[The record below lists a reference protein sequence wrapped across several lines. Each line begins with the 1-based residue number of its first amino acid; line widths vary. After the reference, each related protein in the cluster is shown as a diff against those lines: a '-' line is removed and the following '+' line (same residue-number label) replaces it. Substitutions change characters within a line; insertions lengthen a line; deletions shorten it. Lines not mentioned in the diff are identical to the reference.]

1 MSNKRVKVRSMRKK
15 LTVFF
20 SGIIIIM
27 LLICMVISSLVAK
40 NALEAGNDDLVEC
53 QSNYY
58 ASVINGWLEE
68 NTADVDVA
76 CKYFSTMNMSEFK
89 DAKVRAF
96 MEKLTAENPNAGDIN
111 VGFDVPSD
119 QYDVKTEGTPRQ
131 FTFVDGTGWIP
142 GDSWEMQQ
150 RPWYTDAQAAGGAKY
165 FGSPYVD
172 SVSGEMII
180 SVSESFVT
188 ADGVTGAVN
197 MDLSLATLFD
207 VVNQTIDS
215 SNGSYGFLMTS
226 DSTVLMHKNEEF
238 MATADNSYTLSQL
251 LDGAYEKAMDQKVA
265 MTDYDGSE
273 KYLFSAE
280 IASNGWKIVNV
291 IPTAMYNSVVKK
303 NVTTLILVV
312 IILSLIVPIIV
323 AFYSR
328 TLTKPIVSV
337 QKELDVLQKLN
348 TKNKIERTNRSD
360 ELGRMTNAVAD
371 LQEVFDHVVSQI
383 DNSTNE
389 AMTGSED
396 IKEAIVHIVDITKSM
411 VQTLNEVFK
420 AIEDAA
426 EQTQVAN
433 EELCLFTDELIHIGE
448 NSDIIR
454 QNTDN
459 TVVSTKESMRSVL
472 ELTERISRTQQMQ
485 ESTMKIVYDL
495 EESGNRIN
503 SITTQ
508 IAEIASQTNL
518 LSLNASIEAARAG
531 EAGKGFAVV
540 ASEISNLAKETAD
553 STEAINTIVSS
564 ISEYIREAVEQMESM
579 KEATDACS
587 DSMQN
592 TYKNLTNTD
601 NSIQTIAES
610 IQNLSD
616 SIAEINDKKRSL
628 VDHFAT
634 LSAETEEL
642 AASTD
647 NILRMVEQQDEE
659 TNKINSSVDMFCD
672 KMENLNEVVSKFNQ
686 DV

>member
-1 MSNKRVKVRSMRKK
+1 MSSKKVKIGSIRKK

-20 SGIIIIM
+20 SGISIIM
-27 LLICMVISSLVAK
+27 LLICMVISSLIAK
-40 NALEAGNDDLVEC
+40 GALESGNDDLVAC
-53 QSNYY
+53 QSDYY
-58 ASVINGWLEE
+58 AAVIDGWLQE
-68 NTADVDVA
+68 NTADVDAA
-76 CKYFSTMNMSEFK
+76 CKYYSTMYMSQFE

-111 VGFDVPSD
+111 VGFDVPSNN
-119 QYDVKTEGTPRQ
+119 YDVKTEGTPRN

-150 RPWYTDAQAAGGAKY
+150 RPWYTDAQAAGGKKF
-165 FGSPYVD
+165 FGAPYVD

-180 SVSESFVT
+180 SVSKSFVT
-188 ADGVTGAVN
+188 ADGVNGAVN
-197 MDLSLATLFD
+197 MDLSLATLFE

-238 MATADNSYTLSQL
+238 MATAESSYNVSEL
-251 LDGAYEKAMDQKVA
+251 LGGAYTKAMDKKVA
-265 MTDYDGSE
+265 VKDYDGAE
-273 KYLFSAE
+273 KYLFSAV
-280 IASNGWKIVNV
+280 ISSNDWRIVNV
-291 IPTAMYNSVVKK
+291 IPVAMYNSVVKK
-303 NVTTLILVV
+303 NVTTLVLVA
-312 IILSLIVPIIV
+312 IILAFLVPVVV
-323 AFYSR
+323 AFYSK
-328 TLTKPIVSV
+328 TLTSPIVSV

-348 TKNKIERTNRSD
+348 TKNKIARTSRTD
-360 ELGRMTNAVAD
+360 ELGKMTNAVAD
-371 LQEVFDHVVSQI
+371 LQEVFDDVVSQI

-389 AMTGSED
+389 AMVGSED
-396 IKEAIVHIVDITKSM
+396 IKESILKMVDITKNIVS
-411 VQTLNEVFK
+411 TIDEVFK

-433 EELCLFTDELIHIGE
+433 EELCMFTDKLNFIGE
-448 NSDIIR
+448 DSAIIR

-472 ELTERISRTQQMQ
+472 ELTDRIKRTQQMQ

-531 EAGKGFAVV
+531 EAGRGFAVV

-553 STEAINTIVSS
+553 STEAISTIVSS
-564 ISEYIREAVEQMESM
+564 ISEYIREAVAQMEGM

-587 DSMQN
+587 DSMQI
-592 TYKNLTNTD
+592 TYKNLTATD
-601 NSIQTIAES
+601 ES
-610 IQNLSD
+610 IQAIASSIQSLSD
-616 SIAEINDKKRSL
+616 SIAELNDKKRKI

-647 NILRMVEQQDEE
+647 SILGMVEKQDQE

-672 KMENLNEVVSKFNQ
+672 KMENLNTVVSKFNK
-686 DV
+686 DL

>member
-1 MSNKRVKVRSMRKK
+1 
-15 LTVFF
+15 
-20 SGIIIIM
+20 
-27 LLICMVISSLVAK
+27 
-40 NALEAGNDDLVEC
+40 
-53 QSNYY
+53 
-58 ASVINGWLEE
+58 
-68 NTADVDVA
+68 
-76 CKYFSTMNMSEFK
+76 
-89 DAKVRAF
+89 
-96 MEKLTAENPNAGDIN
+96 
-111 VGFDVPSD
+111 
-119 QYDVKTEGTPRQ
+119 
-131 FTFVDGTGWIP
+131 
-142 GDSWEMQQ
+142 
-150 RPWYTDAQAAGGAKY
+150 
-165 FGSPYVD
+165 
-172 SVSGEMII
+172 
-180 SVSESFVT
+180 
-188 ADGVTGAVN
+188 
-197 MDLSLATLFD
+197 
-207 VVNQTIDS
+207 
-215 SNGSYGFLMTS
+215 
-226 DSTVLMHKNEEF
+226 
-238 MATADNSYTLSQL
+238 
-251 LDGAYEKAMDQKVA
+251 

-647 NILRMVEQQDEE
+647 NILRMVEQQEEE